1 MCVLESLVVM
11 FMDDKIV
18 LGSAI
23 TIFKARCI
31 GSADVV
37 DLCLLSLLPVSFC
50 VYSCLLVGL
59 FILLGSGGRNKLV
72 SHASSIAAKLDLVR
86 HGSDLVQSFYCSLFL
101 ADFSPISQQNR
112 LYCFEEGAE
121 QFLLDVAQN
130 TNDIEEFIWCNL
142 CKAQVFGV
150 DEAKLEETEGHS

>member
-1 MCVLESLVVM
+1 MWLICVCYRCCQFHFVFIVV
-11 FMDDKIV
+11 F
-18 LGSAI
+18 SHA
-23 TIFKARCI
+23 
-31 GSADVV
+31 S
-37 DLCLLSLLPVSFC
+37 
-50 VYSCLLVGL
+50 SC
-59 FILLGSGGRNKLV
+59 
-72 SHASSIAAKLDLVR
+72 ASSIAAELDLVQ

-150 DEAKLEETEGHS
+150 DEAKLEETEGHSREEHITCLKMVEILKKCTEKVNCIVLTKLKLSLLGSL